1 MINKAVITSKQ
12 AALSK
17 KNKKYKSVQKGA
29 IYPIWHYSSQIRR

>member
-17 KNKKYKSVQKGA
+17 KNKKIRVSKKVQFTLFGIIPAK
-29 IYPIWHYSSQIRR
+29 

>member
-17 KNKKYKSVQKGA
+17 KNKNKSVQKGA